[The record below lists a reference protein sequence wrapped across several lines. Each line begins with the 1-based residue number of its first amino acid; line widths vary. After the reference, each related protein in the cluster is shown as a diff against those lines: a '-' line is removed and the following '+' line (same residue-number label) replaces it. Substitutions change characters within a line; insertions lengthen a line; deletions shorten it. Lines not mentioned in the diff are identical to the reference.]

1 MTMET
6 TGTFPKRSGDQ
17 GFLSMDVLL
26 LPLQGLIEKTVR
38 QSIYYTVAQICQHE
52 GSHSALEL
60 TIRRNCSFQ
69 RI

>member
-26 LPLQGLIEKTVR
+26 LPLQGLIE
-38 QSIYYTVAQICQHE
+38 
-52 GSHSALEL
+52 
-60 TIRRNCSFQ
+60 
-69 RI
+69 